1 MYADRVSGR
10 KRSVRDRLGS
20 GGGGGGSRPRSDSAK
35 RCGRSLEGFPIIA
48 RLAVSVLLDVARSQ
62 SLVWIGYSSRDCSEM
77 LLRALKSGSSWHWFR
92 QVDGTWRREL
102 YKDSVGTQSS
112 SVPASRNLQAIQKSH
127 MRQSTVDVKK
137 SSVPDLREKLSGGQ
151 RPQLSSTVQIPK
163 PVAEIPKSAK
173 PVQKKQTPAAAAV
186 AVAARPV
193 TEQVNAPAA
202 PKQSQEKADA
212 SLDRLL
218 KSLDLEKYSINFQA
232 EEAWPSEEDI
242 ISTGFEEKEVLKIIT
257 AYQLNAS

>member
-35 RCGRSLEGFPIIA
+35 R
-48 RLAVSVLLDVARSQ
+48 
-62 SLVWIGYSSRDCSEM
+62 
-77 LLRALKSGSSWHWFR
+77 FR

-102 YKDSVGTQSS
+102 YKDSVGAQSS

-127 MRQSTVDVKK
+127 IKQSTVDVKK

-163 PVAEIPKSAK
+163 PAADIANSAK
-173 PVQKKQTPAAAAV
+173 PVQKRQIPAAA

-202 PKQSQEKADA
+202 PKQSHEKADA

-232 EEAWPSEEDI
+232 EEVDMKALVHMNEEDMKSLGI
-242 ISTGFEEKEVLKIIT
+242 PMGPRKKILS
-257 AYQLNAS
+257 ALASKRKKSSRSLPPTS

>member
-35 RCGRSLEGFPIIA
+35 R
-48 RLAVSVLLDVARSQ
+48 
-62 SLVWIGYSSRDCSEM
+62 
-77 LLRALKSGSSWHWFR
+77 FR

-163 PVAEIPKSAK
+163 PVAK
-173 PVQKKQTPAAAAV
+173 PVQKKQIPAAAAA

-202 PKQSQEKADA
+202 PKQSHEKADA

-232 EEAWPSEEDI
+232 EEVDMKALVHMNEEDMKSLGI
-242 ISTGFEEKEVLKIIT
+242 PMGPRKKILS
-257 AYQLNAS
+257 ALASKRKKSSRSLPPTS